1 MRCQQSMSKPP
12 NDSRDG
18 GFLMAAA
25 RYTSI
30 AMALPGATFVGY
42 IAGYGLDKWLG
53 TSYLKIVF
61 LLLGIASGFYELI
74 RQLTRDM
81 EKQK

>member
-1 MRCQQSMSKPP
+1 MKDKPG
-12 NDSRDG
+12 NDSGSD
-18 GFLMAAA
+18 GFLFAAA

-30 AMALPGATFVGY
+30 AMALPGATFAGY
-42 IAGYGLDKWLG
+42 IIGYLLDKWLG

-74 RQLTRDM
+74 RMLTRDM
-81 EKQK
+81 DKQK